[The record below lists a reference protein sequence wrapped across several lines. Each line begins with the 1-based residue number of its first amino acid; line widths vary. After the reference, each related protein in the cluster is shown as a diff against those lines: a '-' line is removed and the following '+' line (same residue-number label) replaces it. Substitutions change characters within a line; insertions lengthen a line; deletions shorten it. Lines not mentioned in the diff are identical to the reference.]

1 MTPRAGMPVI
11 AYSSQK
17 GAIMLDV
24 KSGRDEITH
33 ERMIHGLPTA
43 SEQPHA
49 RKD

>member
-1 MTPRAGMPVI
+1 MTPHAGTPVI
-11 AYSSQK
+11 AYSGQK

-33 ERMIHGLPTA
+33 ERMIHGLPAA
-43 SEQPHA
+43 SEQPHT